1 MEKVLPVLQ
10 MVEEQRKANP
20 PLEISQTTASEIS
33 VSSSIPDAHVE
44 MLELIDSST
53 GHRLKGGHNT
63 VLASSTV
70 EAKLRDRKSTLLIS
84 ATCLGSSVDDQDIAR
99 GSSSSASEEVSPK
112 VVQREAKQEV
122 YPDFQAS
129 MEVAKAMHVPP
140 KDVTR
145 LRMPT

>member
-53 GHRLKGGHNT
+53 GHRLKCGHNT
-63 VLASSTV
+63 VPASSTV
-70 EAKLRDRKSTLLIS
+70 EAKLRDRKSTSQNS
-84 ATCLGSSVDDQDIAR
+84 ATCRGSGVDDQDIAR
-99 GSSSSASEEVSPK
+99 GSSSSASEEVSP
-112 VVQREAKQEV
+112 QGGAEGR
-122 YPDFQAS
+122 
-129 MEVAKAMHVPP
+129 
-140 KDVTR
+140 
-145 LRMPT
+145 